1 MNDQTN
7 IGNFFSNRQEVA
19 KPSVLVVCEFFN
31 DAMKRFSLRSVGL
44 KWAVDGAGIPCRY
57 EAVDFLR

>member
-1 MNDQTN
+1 MIRQ

-31 DAMKRFSLRSVGL
+31 DAMKRLSLRSVGL
-44 KWAVDGAGIPCRY
+44 KWAVDRAGIPCRY
-57 EAVDFLR
+57 EAVVL